1 MIAFLK
7 GRIID
12 LNKEKVIIETNNI
25 GYEVIINQQV
35 YQNIFNKTEAELSI
49 QFIKREDGDYL
60 FGFNDFNERNYFNIL
75 LKAQG
80 VGPKTASNILGIL
93 GSKKLCESILNNQS
107 DVLCTIP
114 GIGKKTAEKL
124 ILDLKDKIKNI
135 SSTDSLDTIVVQNHI
150 PSAVDALVSL
160 GFNRYKSE
168 NTVLKVV
175 ALKPDIKNDLQVMIK
190 ESLKIINS
198 KK

>member
-1 MIAFLK
+1 MIAFIN
-7 GRIID
+7 GRILEI
-12 LNKEKVIIETNNI
+12 NKEKVIVETNNI
-25 GYEVIINQQV
+25 GYEIIINQQV
-35 YQNIFNKTEAELSI
+35 YQNLFNKTEAELTI

-60 FGFNDFNERNYFNIL
+60 FGFNNFTERNYFNIL

-80 VGPKTASNILGIL
+80 VGPKTATNILGIL
-93 GSKKLCESILNNQS
+93 GVKKLSECILGNEK

-114 GIGKKTAEKL
+114 GIGKKTAEKI
-124 ILDLKDKIKNI
+124 ILDLKDKVKNL
-135 SSTDSLDTIVVQNHI
+135 SSDVALEAPVVQNHV

-168 NTVLKVV
+168 TTVLKVV
-175 ALKPDIKNDLQVMIK
+175 ALKPEIKNDLQVMIK

-198 KK
+198 K